1 MSADDE
7 KKMSLFDHLIELRNR
22 LILSV
27 AVLLIAFVVCYAFA
41 EQIFGFLVQPLA
53 KIYDEQTGRRLI
65 YTGLTE
71 VFLTYVKVAF
81 FAALCLSFPVIAGQ
95 IWAFVAPG
103 LYRHEK
109 KVFLPFLTASPILFL
124 AGAMLAYYGVIPL
137 AWQFFLSFETPNA
150 VNGLPIQLEAKVS
163 EYLSL
168 VMKLMFAFGL
178 CFQLPIVLTLLAR
191 VGAVSAAGLAA
202 KRKYAMIGI
211 FIMAA
216 ILTPP
221 DVISQVALA
230 LPMLALYEL
239 SIVAVRLVE
248 RRRRQRDSKAAAD

>member
-41 EQIFGFLVQPLA
+41 EQIFGCLVQPLA
-53 KIYDEQTGRRLI
+53 KIYGEQTGRRLI

-137 AWQFFLSFETPNA
+137 AWQFFLSFETSNA